1 MTARLISIPYRRYA
15 LGLLLTVNLLNYI
28 DRQVLFAVFPL
39 IKIDLRLSDTA
50 LGFLG
55 SAFMLS
61 YLLFAPLFGWLGDKW
76 SRTKLAAGGL
86 VVWSLA
92 TALGGIAPGYRTL
105 LAARATVGVGEA
117 SFGTVSPGLVA
128 DFFPK
133 ERRGKILSWFYVAIP
148 VGSALGYLLGGL
160 LGHNYGW
167 HAAFLIVGVPGLLLA
182 VPLALLRTPPR
193 GGDDNLPHPPPNLPL
208 EGGGTNILLPVQER
222 GSKIPPPLQCRESSI
237 PPPLQCRESNIPP
250 PLQGEGRGGDGVSAG
265 YPALFK
271 NRSFV
276 VNTLAM
282 AAMTFAIGGLAQWL
296 PSFLHRFHAL
306 DVAKGNMLFGTI
318 TVFAGIAGTLT
329 GGWLGDRW
337 QKKNGRGYLLVS
349 GWGFLLGTPFAVW
362 AILAPDLISCMT
374 AIFIAEFF
382 LFLNTGPLNTVTINV
397 TDPAIRAMAFAVN
410 IFFIHALGDAISP
423 SILGWLS
430 DQWGLRNALLIT
442 PLAMILAGILCF
454 VCGRFVLKDMAQ
466 VDEGVRDEG

>member
-1 MTARLISIPYRRYA
+1 MPISLTYRRYA

-39 IKIDLRLSDTA
+39 IKNDLRLSDTA

-61 YLLFAPLFGWLGDKW
+61 YLLFAPLFGWLGDRW

-92 TALGGIAPGYRTL
+92 TALAGFAPGYRSL

-133 ERRGKILSWFYVAIP
+133 EQRGRILSWFYVAIP
-148 VGSALGYLLGGL
+148 VGSALGYLLGGV
-160 LGHNYGW
+160 LGQRYGW
-167 HAAFLIVGVPGLLLA
+167 HTAFLLVGLPGLLLA
-182 VPLALLRTPPR
+182 IPIALLRTPPR
-193 GGDDNLPHPPPNLPL
+193 GGDDAAPP
-208 EGGGTNILLPVQER
+208 
-222 GSKIPPPLQCRESSI
+222 
-237 PPPLQCRESNIPP
+237 
-250 PLQGEGRGGDGVSAG
+250 GRAGKVSAG
-265 YPALFK
+265 YAALFR

-276 VNTLAM
+276 CNTLAM

-296 PSFLHRFHAL
+296 PSFLHRVHSL
-306 DVAKGNMLFGTI
+306 DVARGNTLFGAT
-318 TVFAGIAGTLT
+318 TVLAGILGTLA

-337 QKKNGRGYLLVS
+337 QKKSGKGYLLLS
-349 GWGFLLGTPFAVW
+349 GWGFMLGTPFAAW
-362 AILAPDLISCMT
+362 AILATDLTSCMI

-382 LFLNTGPLNTVTINV
+382 LFLNTGPLNTVILNV
-397 TDPAIRAMAFAVN
+397 TNPAVRAMAFAVN
-410 IFFIHALGDAISP
+410 IFFIHALGDAVSP

-430 DQWGLRNALLIT
+430 DRWDLRSALLIT
-442 PLAMILAGILCF
+442 PVAMMLAGLFCF
-454 VCGRFVLKDMAQ
+454 LCGRFVLQDMAKA
-466 VDEGVRDEG
+466 EG